1 MASPRQGLQPTTQ
14 TETENLPSL
23 FSRLAD
29 DVMALFDAKI
39 NLLKVE
45 LKEEARIF
53 ANASTIMAAGAIIA
67 AIGFALVN
75 VAVAFGVSVLFAEA
89 NLSQPAKYA
98 LGFLITGF
106 FYVVI
111 GAVVLATVKKRLA
124 KVEVVPEAFVEE
136 LRKDKQWLKNEL

>member
-1 MASPRQGLQPTTQ
+1 MATPRQGLQTSAQ
-14 TETENLPSL
+14 GESENLPSL

-45 LKEEARIF
+45 LKQEARTF
-53 ANASTIMAAGAIIA
+53 ANASTMMAIGAIVA
-67 AIGFALVN
+67 AIGFALLN
-75 VAVAFGVSVLFAEA
+75 VAVAFGVSVLFAST

-111 GAVVLATVKKRLA
+111 GSIVVMTVKKRLS
-124 KVEVVPEAFVEE
+124 KVEVMPETFVEE

>member
-1 MASPRQGLQPTTQ
+1 MASPGQSLQGTTH

-29 DVMALFDAKI
+29 DVMELFDAKI

-45 LKEEARIF
+45 LKEEARTF
-53 ANASTIMAAGAIIA
+53 TNAGMMMLLGAIVA
-67 AIGFALVN
+67 AVGFALVN
-75 VAVAFGVSVLFAEA
+75 VAVAFGVSVLFTDT
-89 NLSQPAKYA
+89 NFSQPAKYA

-106 FYVVI
+106 FYLVI
-111 GAVVLATVKKRLA
+111 GAVVLSVVKKRLG
-124 KVEVVPEAFVEE
+124 KVDVVPETSVKE